1 MQLGRIHCENAIG
14 LLGGDRMLFSLLR
27 VLGIAILVCVALFLL
42 RFFLWE
48 PSQSSNQAGF
58 ASASNAFES
67 SRKNYAKTQASV
79 GDSQR
84 YEKIA
89 TVTQLTESFNTDR
102 KRIET
107 AIAEQAGVVQ
117 LERASG
123 LTGSRLLHLGIGV
136 PPDRFDT
143 FVDTVRSIGTA
154 SQIEIVKNDKTNE
167 YLQLRAKRTTLEKAR
182 TALEGLKEQGGST
195 DERVKVHN
203 RLTEIEQQIQDLGVA
218 LGDFDS
224 QNELCTVK
232 LTLRERT
239 RPAPVSLARRL
250 FASGQW
256 TASVFAGFGGGF
268 LMLALA
274 GWIGAG
280 LVAFTLRLLRQ
291 ARSDG
296 ID

>member
-1 MQLGRIHCENAIG
+1 MP
-14 LLGGDRMLFSLLR
+14 FSLLR

-48 PSQSSNQAGF
+48 PSRSSNEAGF
-58 ASASNAFES
+58 AHASNAFES
-67 SRKNYAKTQASV
+67 SRKNYARTQASV

-89 TVTQLTESFNTDR
+89 TVTQQTESFNTDR
-102 KRIET
+102 KRVET
-107 AIAEQAGVVQ
+107 AIAEQGGIIQ

-167 YLQLRAKRTTLEKAR
+167 YLQLRARRTTLEKAR

-250 FASGQW
+250 FATGQW

-268 LMLALA
+268 LMLVLT

-291 ARSDG
+291 ARSDD